1 MAPLSEQDMKKWRA
15 VAGLNVILGSIVAI
29 VQVATLISL
38 YEWVDW
44 IGIGIWGGC
53 FMISAGT
60 LTIRRNPRLIS
71 MSICA
76 LLSGLALIIFYAWNL
91 GVYNNQEGYYYNYC
105 YSYGYYDDSL
115 CDWRMASD
123 IIFIV
128 CGSLAL
134 IVNLLLTMNAEAIVI
149 VRPIV
154 RYPVN
159 HVYPISTNNTTYMVT
174 SNQHPAAYQQTIYQV
189 PVVTYPFNNTN
200 NGVIYQTTSPPGYPP
215 VNNNQQ
221 QEQPVYIQNNP
232 PAYSATTNVY

>member
-1 MAPLSEQDMKKWRA
+1 
-15 VAGLNVILGSIVAI
+15 
-29 VQVATLISL
+29 
-38 YEWVDW
+38 
-44 IGIGIWGGC
+44 
-53 FMISAGT
+53 
-60 LTIRRNPRLIS
+60 
-71 MSICA
+71 
-76 LLSGLALIIFYAWNL
+76 
-91 GVYNNQEGYYYNYC
+91 
-105 YSYGYYDDSL
+105 
-115 CDWRMASD
+115 MASD

-200 NGVIYQTTSPPGYPP
+200 NGVVYQTTSPPGYPP

-221 QEQPVYIQNNP
+221 QQPVYYTQNNQ